1 MRRPASAR
9 RAASPRMPE
18 SLRLGTV
25 VPQGGAGRAP
35 ESALAPAR
43 AIKTT
48 DASSSSS
55 SSGVASQDVDILVD
69 VVLVVVTTVVPSAVV
84 LDSKTKPIVVVVVV
98 LAGSRGGFRGRSGG
112 EVGGVR
118 AELSRRAAESRP
130 RELESSRLGAVAPRG
145 GSCPRAGL
153 VRQWARWARA
163 AERGGACCSGHHVYG
178 HGNVVARIPR
188 VKPRCPTSERD
199 YSGRHLSALG
209 PSTTTGC
216 IGSSERGAQESPRR
230 ALVAPKGSQR
240 RARIVRGTE
249 QLGAALARAPKWG
262 PQEEPHVHPNGGP
275 QNSLRRHTR

>member
-1 MRRPASAR
+1 M
-9 RAASPRMPE
+9 
-18 SLRLGTV
+18 
-25 VPQGGAGRAP
+25 
-35 ESALAPAR
+35 
-43 AIKTT
+43 
-48 DASSSSS
+48 
-55 SSGVASQDVDILVD
+55 
-69 VVLVVVTTVVPSAVV
+69 SAVAAA
-84 LDSKTKPIVVVVVV
+84 KF
-98 LAGSRGGFRGRSGG
+98 SRGGPLMEGSPAVRNITVKVTVPPRSFLSTLIRHLVPLPLGG
-112 EVGGVR
+112 IR

>member
-1 MRRPASAR
+1 M
-9 RAASPRMPE
+9 
-18 SLRLGTV
+18 
-25 VPQGGAGRAP
+25 
-35 ESALAPAR
+35 
-43 AIKTT
+43 
-48 DASSSSS
+48 
-55 SSGVASQDVDILVD
+55 
-69 VVLVVVTTVVPSAVV
+69 SAVAAA
-84 LDSKTKPIVVVVVV
+84 KF
-98 LAGSRGGFRGRSGG
+98 SRGGPLMEGSPAVRNLTVKVTVPPRSFLSTLIRHLVPLPLGG
-112 EVGGVR
+112 IR

-130 RELESSRLGAVAPRG
+130 RELESSRLGAVAPRR

-153 VRQWARWARA
+153 VRQWARWART

-230 ALVAPKGSQR
+230 ALVAPKESQQ

-249 QLGAALARAPKWG
+249 QLERRAADTERRTQCTGMSATRAGRSKGDSVTRAGGATSAARAGPKRL
-262 PQEEPHVHPNGGP
+262 PR
-275 QNSLRRHTR
+275 SA